1 MLIKMIDDDNEDPG
15 PMPTL
20 EGCVLADLNARHEAQ
35 QQVLAESRAVSKQKD
50 DALEA
55 QMLRMAR
62 AVEERRKARDKE
74 DADSDENRL
83 GGDCLIGDQIIKENK

>member
-1 MLIKMIDDDNEDPG
+1 MMDEDNEDPG

-35 QQVLAESRAVSKQKD
+35 QQVLAQSRAVSKQKD

-55 QMLRMAR
+55 LMLRMAR
-62 AVEERRKARDKE
+62 AVRDARR
-74 DADSDENRL
+74 
-83 GGDCLIGDQIIKENK
+83 